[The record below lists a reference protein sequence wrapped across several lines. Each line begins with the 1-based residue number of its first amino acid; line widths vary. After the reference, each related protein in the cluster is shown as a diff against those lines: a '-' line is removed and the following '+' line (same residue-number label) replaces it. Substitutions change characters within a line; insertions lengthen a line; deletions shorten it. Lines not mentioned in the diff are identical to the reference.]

1 MRHILFTI
9 KFPGKVNVGTCI
21 SESQNLLFAHQIADA
36 ITIKNGESLYVPPSY
51 KMTFH
56 SSLSYS
62 QDSYGGMPD
71 FSVSKVDQLA

>member
-1 MRHILFTI
+1 MTI
-9 KFPGKVNVGTCI
+9 EINYSLQTI
-21 SESQNLLFAHQIADA
+21 SNRLNAPRTPPPAYA
-36 ITIKNGESLYVPPSY
+36 ITIQNGESLYVPPSY

-71 FSVSKVDQLA
+71 FSVLKVDQHA